1 VQYGVSILRHLLT
14 LLLLTTL
21 LFASDIKTEQK
32 IYGVIIHAL
41 LPDKDEIKVWS
52 DTASKE
58 ALLASLQGVKSVAS
72 PKDADFVL
80 LSKQKNISTDGI
92 KFVTNFQLLESEQKS
107 VVGGFFWQKG
117 RPNILFL
124 RDNLKKHNIELPLSM
139 QEYVED
145 AL

>member
-1 VQYGVSILRHLLT
+1 MRHLLT